1 MPVAFHTQLLPG
13 QEYFWP
19 GLRLH
24 HSLAQLS
31 FSNLRFPLA
40 LSNFAYAYKCQPG
53 RGTEPETGAGT
64 GRRVQTPRQTFQMDA
79 AKVSH
84 SLHDTHTDT
93 NTHSHT
99 TNEF

>member
-53 RGTEPETGAGT
+53 RGTEAEAETGAGT
-64 GRRVQTPRQTFQMDA
+64 GTGALRKECADA
-79 AKVSH
+79 S
-84 SLHDTHTDT
+84 T
-93 NTHSHT
+93 NIP
-99 TNEF
+99 NGCC